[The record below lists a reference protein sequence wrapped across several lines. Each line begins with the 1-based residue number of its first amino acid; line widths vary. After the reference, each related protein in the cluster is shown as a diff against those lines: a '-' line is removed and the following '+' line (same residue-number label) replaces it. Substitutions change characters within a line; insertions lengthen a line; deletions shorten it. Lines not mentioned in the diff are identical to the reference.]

1 MTNET
6 QKIWIIGSVCMTFLL
21 FIGVLAFTAEHFYNQ
36 WNDNKK
42 IEFMNQHIP
51 VDASRALLEWCEYYG
66 FKKEWLWIFDLLMT
80 ESNGDRLAKSHADC
94 KGYLQLSRRTALIL
108 KNRLKDK
115 INKCG
120 VYDTEFNIAG
130 GILHLRNLYDNYCSQ
145 DLWLSIEVYNVGDYN
160 YFTHGKRAPHHMKRF
175 GINQTY
181 FKFEWKKFKAIFSR
195 LRD

>member
-1 MTNET
+1 MTSE
-6 QKIWIIGSVCMTFLL
+6 QRKESWWFGLAIVLCII
-21 FIGVLAFTAEHFYNQ
+21 FIITVAFTLKYYYNQ
-36 WNDNKK
+36 WDDNKK
-42 IEFMNQHIP
+42 IEFMNQYIP
-51 VDASRALLEWCEYYG
+51 VEASRAVLKWCGYYG

-94 KGYLQLSRRTALIL
+94 KGYLQLSRRTAIIL

-130 GILHLRNLYDNYCSQ
+130 GILHLRNLYDNYCSR
-145 DLWLSIEVYNVGDYN
+145 DLWLAIEVYNVGDYN

-181 FKFEWKKFKAIFSR
+181 FKFEWKKFEAIFSR
-195 LRD
+195 Y